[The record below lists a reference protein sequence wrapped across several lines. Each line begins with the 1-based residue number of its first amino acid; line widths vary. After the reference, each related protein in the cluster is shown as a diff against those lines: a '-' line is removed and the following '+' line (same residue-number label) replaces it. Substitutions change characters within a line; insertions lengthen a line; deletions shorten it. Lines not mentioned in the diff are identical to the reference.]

1 MRIKKR
7 TRTIYQPLLSL
18 GHILRNLAVDQYLIP
33 DKHQLLSFSMTSHSH
48 GVIALWQQG
57 IPVEAECVPHSGN
70 PKTRWVRTWRSRICA
85 AFLNMSHEEE
95 IVYKHIFGLLSKQS
109 GSFCPLAYFR
119 PIPHA
124 LFLWLSGKVKA
135 KIVLAKEFWAKSR
148 IAPAPLA
155 QYGTGGPL
163 TRQHSERR
171 QYRGLNYATS
181 YASPFLGRTLF
192 SSSPGLASYVCRL
205 LT

>member
-7 TRTIYQPLLSL
+7 TRSTYQPLLSL
-18 GHILRNLAVDQYLIP
+18 GHILRNLAVDQYLIS
-33 DKHQLLSFSMTSHSH
+33 DKHQLLSVSTTSHSH
-48 GVIALWQQG
+48 GVIALWQEG
-57 IPVEAECVPHSGN
+57 IPVETECVSHSGN

-95 IVYKHIFGLLSKQS
+95 IVYKHIFGLLSKQL
-109 GSFCPLAYFR
+109 GSFCLLAYFW

-181 YASPFLGRTLF
+181 YASPFWAAPFFHLR
-192 SSSPGLASYVCRL
+192 PGLRHTFAHF
-205 LT
+205 